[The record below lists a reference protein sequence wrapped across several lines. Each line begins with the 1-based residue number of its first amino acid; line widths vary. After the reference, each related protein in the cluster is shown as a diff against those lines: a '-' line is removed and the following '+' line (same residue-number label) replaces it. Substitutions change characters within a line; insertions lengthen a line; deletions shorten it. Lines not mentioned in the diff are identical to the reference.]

1 MMRAQAMLSLPD
13 AAVYPEAGMWR
24 MDGGGEIGWRSVGA
38 NWPTGGGGGENILV
52 VWWFEF

>member
-1 MMRAQAMLSLPD
+1 MLLYTPKPGCGGWMV
-13 AAVYPEAGMWR
+13 AVKLVGS
-24 MDGGGEIGWRSVGA
+24 SVGA